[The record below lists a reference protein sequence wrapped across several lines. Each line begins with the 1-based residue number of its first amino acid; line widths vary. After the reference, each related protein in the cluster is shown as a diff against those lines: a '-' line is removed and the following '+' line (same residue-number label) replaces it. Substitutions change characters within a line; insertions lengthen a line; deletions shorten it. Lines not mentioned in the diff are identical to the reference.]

1 MTVGILAFGVVCL
14 IVLVIVYRIYVG
26 VIRKRNKVQ
35 EALSSIDVQLK
46 KRADLIPN
54 ILTIAKKFMEHE
66 RELMTRIV
74 ELRNVVAKDYD
85 KGDRQA
91 VARHFEAVGELQD
104 SMSRFNVV
112 AENYPELKSNQTMVE
127 AQRTYAE
134 VEAHISAA
142 RRFYNSA
149 CKDLKDACDI
159 WPHSMFAGFLGIQP
173 MPFFEADE
181 ADRRPVNAGDM
192 L

>member
-1 MTVGILAFGVVCL
+1 MIVEIGIATAVCL
-14 IVLVIVYRIYVG
+14 LLIIAYRLYAG

-54 ILTIAKKFMEHE
+54 MLTIAKRFMEHE
-66 RELMTRIV
+66 KELMTRIV
-74 ELRNVVAKDYD
+74 ELRNVVATDYD
-85 KGDRQA
+85 KGDGLA
-91 VARHFEAVGELQD
+91 VAKHFEAAGDLLG
-104 SMSRFNVV
+104 SMSRFNAV
-112 AENYPELKSNQTMVE
+112 AENYPELKSNQTMIE

-149 CKDLKDACDI
+149 SKDLKDACDI
-159 WPHSMFAGFLGIQP
+159 WPQSMFAAWLGIKP

-181 ADRRPVNAGDM
+181 ADRRPVYAADR